1 MHRLVLRMS
10 EPLFYFYNCV
20 TLRLVLGTETH
31 DGLIKLDNDQGLNL
45 FIPITPSWSLIG
57 EL

>member
-1 MHRLVLRMS
+1 MS